1 MCQMFWMA
9 LSVLSSSIVN
19 QMSLII
25 CFYFIICCRYLLLC
39 LLHVWGM
46 STIPFAPNPMV
57 KINDVGKKSEMIRMV
72 NKKLHHTRLRC
83 WIFLSTWSNVFW
95 PMRFFSLLLFY
106 SPSSHYFVVY
116 AARQLFYFLCVFLY
130 SIDNATT
137 SHICMAVPTKMFI
150 QVNLPN
156 GKTCCCRLLHD
167 GRSLLLLLLHVWFLY
182 LCMRVIERASCFM
195 RILHLL
201 YPKKCMCT

>member
-1 MCQMFWMA
+1 MLIQFDAIGRIFDSKQQQQQKLNVLRLMCQMFWMA

-95 PMRFFSLLLFY
+95 PMRFFFSSSLLFSVLTLFRCVRCT
-106 SPSSHYFVVY
+106 STV
-116 AARQLFYFLCVFLY
+116 LFFMCVF
-130 SIDNATT
+130 IFN
-137 SHICMAVPTKMFI
+137 
-150 QVNLPN
+150 
-156 GKTCCCRLLHD
+156 R
-167 GRSLLLLLLHVWFLY
+167 
-182 LCMRVIERASCFM
+182 
-195 RILHLL
+195 
-201 YPKKCMCT
+201 